1 MYKYEVKDQS
11 RYAMVNDQIE
21 YIEEF
26 VFTFE
31 FTTKEEY
38 LAFRDGWKAEY
49 LDVSQQIVAA
59 KRDLKNEQRKQ
70 AGNSSEPVY
79 YTTWEEESLLSSLQR
94 KARLLMA
101 CVEAVKQYSRKQAEK
116 QHAA

>member
-1 MYKYEVKDQS
+1 MYKYKVKDES
-11 RYAMVNDQIE
+11 RYAMVDDRVV
-21 YIEEF
+21 YIEKF

-38 LAFRDGWKAEY
+38 LAFRDGWKSEY
-49 LDVSQQIVAA
+49 LDTSKQIKDAR
-59 KRDLKNEQRKQ
+59 RDLKNEQRKQ

-79 YTTWEEESLLSSLQR
+79 YNTWEEESLLSSLQR

-101 CVEAVKQYSRKQAEK
+101 CIEAVKEYSREQAKKQR
-116 QHAA
+116 AA

>member
-1 MYKYEVKDQS
+1 MYKYEMKDQS
-11 RYAMVNDQIE
+11 RYAMVGNQVE
-21 YIEEF
+21 YVEEF

-49 LDVSQQIVAA
+49 LDVSQQIKDAR
-59 KRDLKNEQRKQ
+59 RDLKNEQRKQ

-94 KARLLMA
+94 KARILMA
-101 CVEAVKQYSRKQAEK
+101 CVEAVKEYSRKQVEK
-116 QHAA
+116 QRAA